1 MVKNNN
7 FDKHIIVTGATGF
20 VGRNI
25 VKNLIKNKF
34 KVSIL
39 VRNLDKALSIDYL
52 KDIPKIYFDIERY
65 KENIEV
71 PKNITLIHCAWS
83 NVKDTHSLKHIEE
96 NYINNYF
103 FIKNMINKGIDK
115 IVITGTCFEY
125 GLQQGS
131 INADAQTKPNDAYSL
146 AKDNLHKSLR
156 LLQNKSNFNLIWL
169 RLFYM
174 YGEGQNKNSI
184 IPLFDAALERG
195 DEIFNM
201 SPGDQLLDYLN
212 IDEVSQKIIDK
223 LDMVNGTFNI
233 CKGEPILLR
242 NLLKQRMKE
251 KEKYI
256 KLNMGYYDYRKDENI
271 RFWGKP

>member
-71 PKNITLIHCAWS
+71 PKNATLIHCAWS
-83 NVKDTHSLKHIEE
+83 NVKDIHSLKHIEE

-131 INADAQTKPNDAYSL
+131 ISADAETKPNDAYSL

-156 LLQNKSNFNLIWL
+156 LLQNKNNFNLIWL

-195 DEIFNM
+195 DKIFNM

-212 IDEVSQKIIDK
+212 IEEVSQKIIDK

-242 NLLKQRMKE
+242 NLLEQRMKQ
-251 KEKYI
+251 KGKYI
-256 KLNMGYYDYRKDENI
+256 KLNTGYYDYRKGENT
-271 RFWGKP
+271 RFWGES

>member
-7 FDKHIIVTGATGF
+7 FDQHIIVSGATGF

-25 VKNLIKNKF
+25 VKTLIKNKY

-39 VRNLDKALSIDYL
+39 VRDLDKVLSIDYL
-52 KDIPKIYFDIERY
+52 KDIPKIHFDIEKY
-65 KENIEV
+65 EENIEV
-71 PKNITLIHCAWS
+71 PKKSTLIHCAWS
-83 NVKDTHSLKHIEE
+83 DVKDIHSLKHIEE

-131 INADAQTKPNDAYSL
+131 ISANTETKPNNAYSL

-195 DEIFNM
+195 DKIFNM

-212 IDEVSQKIIDK
+212 IDEISQKIIDK